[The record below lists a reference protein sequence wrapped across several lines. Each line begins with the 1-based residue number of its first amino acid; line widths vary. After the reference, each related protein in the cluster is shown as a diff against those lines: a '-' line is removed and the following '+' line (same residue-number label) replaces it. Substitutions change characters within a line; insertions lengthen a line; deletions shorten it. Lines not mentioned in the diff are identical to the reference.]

1 MRRQTARASR
11 LRAGTVPAGS
21 GAPSGLGAA
30 DSAAIYRALAS
41 QPGRA
46 LAPDAQSHDAAG
58 WRMLIAER
66 PRGLRGAA
74 TARWRGRID
83 AFALRARYSDARW
96 FRRYQPEGNVARRL
110 YGLLEQNRVE
120 ALGARRFP
128 GTGLNLAA
136 LAQES
141 WIRAR
146 PEGVIRGDAAT
157 WVDTFA
163 LLTRVPLGAPLPD
176 AARASLTERWRSWMS
191 PQQAAAVEALA
202 ALLEDQQQY
211 DAEAKLLVQAVLG
224 AAALPEPAPRSRDR
238 GAEAEEPASAARA
251 GLDSPSGT
259 EHTGTDRGPS
269 AVAQAPEPV
278 RPGGVAALAPYRAFC
293 TEFDATVL
301 ASDLYDAAT
310 LARARVELDRRVG
323 SHVGRIM
330 RWAHRLQR
338 KLLSLQQRSWQFD
351 LEDGVLDASR
361 LTRVATRPL
370 EPLAYKQE
378 ADSAFPETV
387 VALLVDNSGSMRG
400 VPVATAAVCAELLGR
415 VLERC
420 GVRTEILGYTTRCWH
435 GGRPRRQWV
444 AAGCPAGPGRLTELC
459 HVVYKGAD
467 EPWRRASYR
476 LGAMLQDGL
485 LKENVDGEALLWAL
499 GRLRSRP
506 ERRRILI
513 VISDGAPLDE
523 ATLAANDAGYLD
535 RHLRQVIAG
544 IERER
549 AVELAAIG
557 IGHDVTAYYRRAVTL
572 PDVEVLEEA
581 LVGQLIDLFEAHSV
595 SNR

>member
-1 MRRQTARASR
+1 
-11 LRAGTVPAGS
+11 VPAGV
-21 GAPSGLGAA
+21 GAPAGLGAA
-30 DSAAIYRALAS
+30 ESAAVYRALAS
-41 QPGRA
+41 PPGRA
-46 LAPDAQSHDAAG
+46 LAPQPEDRDAAG

-66 PRGLRGAA
+66 PRGARG
-74 TARWRGRID
+74 TTVARWRGRID
-83 AFALRARYSDARW
+83 AFALRARYTDARW
-96 FRRYQPEGNVARRL
+96 FRHYQPDGNVARRL
-110 YGLLEQNRVE
+110 YALLEQNRVE

-141 WIRAR
+141 WIRVR

-163 LLTRVPLGAPLPD
+163 LLARVPLGAPLPE
-176 AARASLTERWRSWMS
+176 AARESLQERWRSWMS
-191 PQQAAAVEALA
+191 PRQAAAVEALA
-202 ALLEDQQQY
+202 ALLEDQQGY
-211 DAEAKLLVQAVLG
+211 DAQARQLVQEVLG
-224 AAALPEPAPRSRDR
+224 AAVPAELEPQPSERGTETQASDRPARAGPEAAAGTDHSGSDQRPPDAARGPEPARAR
-238 GAEAEEPASAARA
+238 GAVAS
-251 GLDSPSGT
+251 
-259 EHTGTDRGPS
+259 
-269 AVAQAPEPV
+269 
-278 RPGGVAALAPYRAFC
+278 APYRALC
-293 TEFDATVL
+293 TEFDVTVL
-301 ASDLYDAAT
+301 ASELYDAAT
-310 LARARVELDRRVG
+310 LARGRIELDRRVG
-323 SHVGRIM
+323 SHLGRIM

-351 LEDGVLDASR
+351 LEEGLLDASR

-370 EPLAYKQE
+370 EPLAYRQE
-378 ADSAFPETV
+378 AESAFPETV
-387 VALLVDNSGSMRG
+387 VTLLVDNSGSMRG

-435 GGRPRRQWV
+435 GGRARRQWV

-459 HVVYKGAD
+459 HVIYKSAD
-467 EPWRRASYR
+467 EPWRRASHR

-499 GRLRSRP
+499 ARLRSRP

-535 RHLRQVIAG
+535 RHLRSVIAA
-544 IERER
+544 IERDR
-549 AVELAAIG
+549 TVELAAIG

-572 PDVEVLEEA
+572 PDVEVLEQA
-581 LVGQLIDLFEAHSV
+581 LVGQLIDLFEAHTGSHP
-595 SNR
+595 